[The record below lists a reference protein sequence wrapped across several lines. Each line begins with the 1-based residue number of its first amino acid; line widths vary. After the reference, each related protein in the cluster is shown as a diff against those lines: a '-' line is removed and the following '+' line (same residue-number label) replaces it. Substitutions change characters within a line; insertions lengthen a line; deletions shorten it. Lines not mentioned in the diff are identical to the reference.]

1 MSTEKQNTESV
12 ELAPYTLRSWI
23 KAFVLGIFIGLAV
36 IVPGVSGSTV
46 AIMFGLYAA
55 MLYAIGNILKD
66 FKRCVKFLVPIGIG
80 AIIGF
85 AAGFLLVQLLLEK
98 YIFVVICLF
107 VGLMIGA
114 SPALLKEIKGEKM
127 SGARIALMALGVLV
141 PLGIGALSVYLD
153 PPALAEVENGAS
165 EAFASFPWYMFVLY
179 VPLGFVMAATQLIPG
194 LSATAILMAFGQ
206 FKPIMDSVHL
216 DYILENPAFIAL
228 MLCLVGGFA
237 VGMIVISRGF
247 SKLLA
252 WRRAETFCFVIGLS
266 FGSIAS
272 MFLNPDI
279 VQVYYNWSNT
289 EFPILEFLLG
299 IELLIAGLMISGL
312 LTRYGLIHESDSNK
326 KSGGAKEQAENEK
339 GETND
344 ET

>member
-1 MSTEKQNTESV
+1 MSSETQNTE
-12 ELAPYTLRSWI
+12 LKPYTLRSWI

-153 PPALAEVENGAS
+153 PPVLAEVENGAS

-179 VPLGFVMAATQLIPG
+179 VPLGFVIAATQLIPG

-326 KSGGAKEQAENEK
+326 ESGDANEQAENEK